1 MFRFLLI
8 LLTLIEFTGC
18 ARWGGVFR
26 GQSRDDLPELLQ
38 KSQMSPDSVVL
49 EISIL
54 KVPANRSATLR
65 KLFDSLDVTRIDLD
79 QRIAWDQNGLRA
91 AVSGTTMPIEY
102 ETLLENEIVADDSDE
117 NSDEAK
123 MAPRRHIQ
131 ARSGKTIRI
140 ATKPVESE
148 LAWFY
153 VDPDGYRKGGTAVSA
168 QTEFEVRSYSLGDG
182 SVKLMLTPEILFGEP
197 RQVVTAS
204 NASLRYEM
212 KREALPFSGL
222 RIEAGLA
229 LGESLVLAPDLSRA
243 SDLPNDFG
251 LGRTF
256 FRSQEGFLKMI
267 VVRLAQSQKDDLFD
281 SSPHSQPLE
290 SVTE

>member
-1 MFRFLLI
+1 M
-8 LLTLIEFTGC
+8 
-18 ARWGGVFR
+18 
-26 GQSRDDLPELLQ
+26 
-38 KSQMSPDSVVL
+38 
-49 EISIL
+49 
-54 KVPANRSATLR
+54 
-65 KLFDSLDVTRIDLD
+65 
-79 QRIAWDQNGLRA
+79 
-91 AVSGTTMPIEY
+91 
-102 ETLLENEIVADDSDE
+102 
-117 NSDEAK
+117 
-123 MAPRRHIQ
+123 
-131 ARSGKTIRI
+131 
-140 ATKPVESE
+140 
-148 LAWFY
+148 
-153 VDPDGYRKGGTAVSA
+153 
-168 QTEFEVRSYSLGDG
+168 
-182 SVKLMLTPEILFGEP
+182 
-197 RQVVTAS
+197 TAS

-256 FRSQEGFLKMI
+256 FRSREGSLKMI